1 MQRESWFLI
10 SGLLVTGAACAHH
23 RGGATEPGA
32 MHPAAVYLN
41 VTNNSSLPMVVYAV
55 GSGISYRLGTVSPGI
70 FSRYTFPASMIGNG
84 PLEVQARP
92 SGGGV
97 LIRSGQLL
105 LSPGQVVDFK
115 IEDSQVNS
123 TTTVRP

>member
-1 MQRESWFLI
+1 MRRESWLLI
-10 SGLLVTGAACAHH
+10 AGLLVTGVACAHH
-23 RGGATEPGA
+23 RGTTTDPVAMRPG
-32 MHPAAVYLN
+32 AVYLN

-70 FSRYTFPASMIGNG
+70 SSRYTFPPSMIGNG

-92 SGGGV
+92 SGGGE

>member
-1 MQRESWFLI
+1 MRRESWLLLA
-10 SGLLVTGAACAHH
+10 GLLVAGAACAHH
-23 RGGATEPGA
+23 RGRTTDPGA
-32 MHPAAVYLN
+32 VHPAAVFLN
-41 VTNNSSLPMVVYAV
+41 VTNNSALPMVVYAV
-55 GSGISYRLGTVSPGI
+55 GSGIDYRLGTVSPGI
-70 FSRYTFPASMIGNG
+70 SSRYTFPPSMIGNG
-84 PLEVQARP
+84 PLEIQARP

>member
-1 MQRESWFLI
+1 MQRASWFLI
-10 SGLLVTGAACAHH
+10 AGLLVTGVACANH
-23 RGGATEPGA
+23 RGRTTDPVAMRPG
-32 MHPAAVYLN
+32 AVYLN

-55 GSGISYRLGTVSPGI
+55 GSGISYRMGTVSPGI
-70 FSRYTFPASMIGNG
+70 SSRYTFPPSMIGNG

-92 SGGGV
+92 SGGGD

>member
-1 MQRESWFLI
+1 MHRRSCVLI
-10 SGLLVTGAACAHH
+10 AGLLVTGAGCAHH
-23 RGGATEPGA
+23 PSGAPDPGA
-32 MHPAAVYLN
+32 VQPAAVHLN
-41 VTNNSSLPMVVYAV
+41 VTNNSPLPMEVYAV
-55 GSGISYRLGTVSPGI
+55 GSGINYRMGTVSPGLASH
-70 FSRYTFPASMIGNG
+70 FVFPPSMIGNG

-92 SGGGV
+92 SGGGD

-115 IEDSQVNS
+115 IEAHQVNS

>member
-1 MQRESWFLI
+1 MHRARTYLI
-10 SGLLVTGAACAHH
+10 TGLLVIGAACAHH
-23 RGGATEPGA
+23 GGGTTDPVAMRPG
-32 MHPAAVYLN
+32 AVYLN

-55 GSGISYRLGTVSPGI
+55 GSGVSYRLGTVSPGI
-70 FSRYTFPASMIGNG
+70 SSRYTFPPSMIGNG

-92 SGGGV
+92 SGGGD